1 MDLEQ
6 FFADVDAQPWA
17 ELQHAYGAAADVPGH
32 LRALAGD
39 DEEAAGEAVSELY
52 SAILHQGSV
61 YGATAHAVPYL
72 ARLAG
77 AGYRTEDLLV
87 LLGGVAEGGA
97 DDGDTDEAACR
108 AAVVDQLPLILSS
121 ADAEE
126 PGLRCAAVWAAA
138 MTGAADRVLPVLRR
152 RRETEEH
159 PRVRAELIGAMARL
173 DPSGT
178 AAGAGAVID
187 GPEPDEVRIA
197 ALLAC
202 VDGGLPWGPEHHA
215 AMLSLLPA
223 DGLVVDHLDQE
234 RNEPLQYVVEA
245 LLLRD
250 TDADRDAAYALLA
263 AALRSPVPEA
273 RTEALW
279 AAEQACLLSRSAPQ
293 RLADAVP
300 ALAADPDAL
309 PAAYSLLQKL
319 GPYAAAA
326 APELARIAGGEGD
339 PADCALETLVLV
351 APGLAAPLLARDL
364 GRRPRALRAAGGS
377 LFGVVVGIRPLP
389 CDEALLAAVRARLV
403 AEDVGGDEPV
413 HLLSLL
419 GSWGSG
425 AAAALPELRFLL
437 PRFPVAVPRTLV
449 AVCPPEHRT
458 RTARLLT
465 AAAASGP
472 ENGRLAAAKAVRE
485 LTGETGPL
493 KEAVAACLADGD
505 DVQEAAE
512 LAAGL
517 GAEASELVP
526 ALRAALGDPGS
537 DRVTPQMD
545 RDIAVA
551 SALWRITGDAAEAVP
566 VLAGVLA
573 ETGNIWMRW
582 TFRRA
587 ARAAAA
593 MGGAALPLVPA
604 LEGLLTDRAHVP
616 AAVLALHAIAPET
629 LDGPRTAGL
638 LLDSAEADED
648 PELALEALVLLGP
661 AALTED
667 HRRRLTALAEQDL
680 RVRASGVEPAI
691 CPADEQL
698 REQARE
704 AARSLGRPADPPTR

>member
-1 MDLEQ
+1 MDLEL

-17 ELQHAYGAAADVPGH
+17 ELQHAYGGAADVPGH

-39 DEEAAGEAVSELY
+39 DEEAAAEAVSELY

-87 LLGGVAEGGA
+87 LLGGIAEGGA

-108 AAVVDQLPLILSS
+108 AAVVDRLPLILSS
-121 ADAEE
+121 VDAGE

-152 RRETEEH
+152 RRGTEEH
-159 PRVRAELIGAMARL
+159 PRVRAELIGAMAHL
-173 DPSGT
+173 DPAGT
-178 AAGAGAVID
+178 AAAAGEAI
-187 GPEPDEVRIA
+187 GGQEPDEVRVV

-202 VDGGLPWGPEHHA
+202 VDGGLPWGPEHHG

-250 TDADRDAAYALLA
+250 TEADRDAAYALLD
-263 AALRSPVPEA
+263 AALRSTDPEA
-273 RTEALW
+273 RAEALW
-279 AAEQACLLSRSAPQ
+279 AAEQACLLSRSAPD
-293 RLADAVP
+293 RLAGTVP
-300 ALAADPDAL
+300 ALVADPDAL

-319 GPYAAAA
+319 GPHAVEA

-351 APGLAAPLLARDL
+351 APDLAAPLLARDL
-364 GRRPRALRAAGGS
+364 GRRPRALRAVGGP

-389 CDEALLAAVRARLV
+389 CDEALLAAIRVRLA
-403 AEDVGGDEPV
+403 AEDIEGNEPV

-419 GSWGSG
+419 ESWGSG
-425 AAAALPELRFLL
+425 AAAALPELRSVL
-437 PRFPVAVPRTLV
+437 PRFPAAVPRTLV
-449 AVCPPEHRT
+449 AVCPPEHRAE
-458 RTARLLT
+458 TARLLT
-465 AAAASGP
+465 AAASGP
-472 ENGRLAAAKAVRE
+472 GNGRLAAAKAVRE

-493 KEAVAACLADGD
+493 RTAVATCLADGD

-517 GAEASELVP
+517 GAEALELVP
-526 ALRAALGDPGS
+526 ALRAALSDLGS
-537 DRVTPQMD
+537 GRTTSRMD
-545 RDIAVA
+545 CDIAVA
-551 SALWRITGDAAEAVP
+551 SALWRITGDTAQAVP

-573 ETGNIWMRW
+573 ETGNMWMRW

-593 MGGAALPLVPA
+593 MGGAARPLVPA
-604 LEGLLTDRAHVP
+604 LEGLLTDPAHVP

-638 LLDSAEADED
+638 LLDSAEADAD
-648 PELALEALVLLGP
+648 AELALEALALLGP
-661 AALTED
+661 AALTDD

-680 RVRASGVEPAI
+680 RVRSSGVEPAI

-704 AARSLGRPADPPTR
+704 VARGLG

>member
-1 MDLEQ
+1 MDLEL

-17 ELQHAYGAAADVPGH
+17 ELRHAYGAATDVPGH
-32 LRALAGD
+32 LRALAGE
-39 DEEAAGEAVSELY
+39 DEEAASEAVSELY

-87 LLGGVAEGGA
+87 LIGGIAEGGA

-138 MTGAADRVLPVLRR
+138 TTGAADRVLPVLRR
-152 RRETEEH
+152 LRETEEH
-159 PRVRAELIGAMARL
+159 PRVRAELIGAVARL
-173 DPSGT
+173 DPAGT
-178 AAGAGAVID
+178 AAVAGAAIG
-187 GPEPDEVRIA
+187 GPEPDEVRVV

-202 VDGGLPWGPEHHA
+202 VDGGLPWGPEHHG

-245 LLLRD
+245 LLRRD
-250 TDADRDAAYALLA
+250 TDADRDAAHALLD
-263 AALRSPVPEA
+263 AALRSTDPEA

-279 AAEQACLLSRSAPQ
+279 AAEQACLLSRSAPE
-293 RLADAVP
+293 RLAGVVP

-319 GPYAAAA
+319 GPHAAAA
-326 APELARIAGGEGD
+326 GPELARIAGGEGD
-339 PADCALETLVLV
+339 PADRALETLVLV
-351 APGLAAPLLARDL
+351 APDLAAPLLARDL
-364 GRRPRALRAAGGS
+364 GRRPRALRAVGGP
-377 LFGVVVGIRPLP
+377 LFGVVVGIRSLP
-389 CDEALLAAVRARLV
+389 CDEALLAAIRARLV
-403 AEDVGGDEPV
+403 AEDIEDHEPIP
-413 HLLSLL
+413 LLYLL
-419 GSWGSG
+419 ASWGTG
-425 AAAALPELRFLL
+425 AAAALPELRSAL
-437 PRFPVAVPRTLV
+437 PRFPAAVSRALV
-449 AVCPPEHRT
+449 AVCPPEHRAE
-458 RTARLLT
+458 TARLLT
-465 AAAASGP
+465 AAAVSGP
-472 ENGRLAAAKAVRE
+472 ENGRLAAARAVRE

-493 KEAVAACLADGD
+493 TEVVAARLLDGD

-517 GAEASELVP
+517 GTEAPELVP
-526 ALRAALGDPGS
+526 ALRAALSDPGS
-537 DRVTPQMD
+537 DRVTPRMD
-545 RDIAVA
+545 CDIAVA
-551 SALWRITGDAAEAVP
+551 SALWRITGDAAQAVP

-573 ETGNIWMRW
+573 ETGRMWMRW
-582 TFRRA
+582 TLRRA

-593 MGGAALPLVPA
+593 MGGAARPLVPP
-604 LEGLLTDRAHVP
+604 LEELLTDRLHAP

-638 LLDSAEADED
+638 LLDSAEADAD
-648 PELALEALVLLGP
+648 AELALEALVLLGP

-680 RVRASGVEPAI
+680 RVRSSGVEPTI

-704 AARSLGRPADPPTR
+704 AARSLG